1 LLIVIIYVVILFC
14 RDTHRTGK
22 ANPTQLG
29 LYKTSKIWQWKCK
42 QFCRIDINSKIAY
55 TTQE

>member
-1 LLIVIIYVVILFC
+1 MLLIVIIYVILFC

-29 LYKTSKIWQWKCK
+29 LHKTSKIWQWKCK
-42 QFCRIDINSKIAY
+42 QLYWIDINSKIAY
-55 TTQE
+55 TT